1 MDMLNTSD
9 DGSVTDGEDDE
20 SCNSKQSPSG
30 HSFEVLQRR
39 LEAERNARKAAETE
53 MDGLRVSFSRLKSIT
68 AEAVQQRDHM
78 LRLKDEAESSQQDLL
93 RKLNE
98 ALNCRDDAIRQR
110 DEALKSRDNAI
121 RSRDEISLLRDVAMH
136 ARNSTK
142 LDVESAVRILVAG
155 AGNITDRVQSV
166 QSFDE
171 TLPRSSS
178 HTGIAAI
185 AYGFTKRAETIIDG
199 LLLHSD
205 RADKDL
211 SSLRQ
216 QMEQQQYQSAFKI
229 EKLEATIQRLEDRVA
244 SQITELGKWKSLAAE
259 NEQKLCKFEQ
269 MLSEKISTAEDK
281 TRLLMNDL
289 NFKDI
294 TLKKLDG
301 SIQELAL
308 LLSESHATL
317 AKHAIEF
324 LPTDTL
330 IEKIPPPSNGA
341 KADKITS
348 YCTDRLK
355 VIMNLFLKL
364 AIAWKE
370 QTDLRRK
377 ALEDLENTITRL
389 IVEKKEITSFL
400 QIAITRK
407 QEVLEAVSKVSL
419 GSEHNLN
426 TMAKKSGDIGS
437 FVGQYEPL
445 NNNLHIEDPSREG
458 SIWETEL
465 KQSKQEMFEL
475 QQSLAV
481 ARFFPT
487 CFLLPFPSYSLPF
500 LRLLLHSVLVVS
512 CRGELEML
520 RTMSEYKAKELLD
533 KMIKIKDF
541 ENEQYHAQNTI
552 DDLKSRLA
560 AASDALEE
568 FKEAAAKEAGESLIR
583 TQEVEQLKE
592 QVSFWKH
599 QSDKLNDLLEETK
612 GKLLLKEEMA
622 AAAVAARKAAEQ
634 SLRIA
639 DGRALQLH
647 KKIDELIKQFELLE
661 GKDDGITPSGWY
673 DACWPSQWLWGRP
686 SHLCNNGFQKTDSE
700 MEKLKERLIRETIH
714 RTS

>member
-481 ARFFPT
+481 AR
-487 CFLLPFPSYSLPF
+487 
-500 LRLLLHSVLVVS
+500 
-512 CRGELEML
+512 GELEML